1 MNGDQSVEEYG
12 ENILEEDGEVI
23 SEDDGE
29 NIPEDGENIP
39 EDGENILEDVEH
51 IYEYIEENGEH
62 ILEEH
67 SEPTAAEAEEE
78 DGSAE
83 EEDGSAEYSEAVT
96 SKTCCTCTKVG
107 LVILLFIIA
116 ALTSGVA
123 ILGALF
129 FRKVSTL
136 ETSQQ
141 MAEQRVNKTIDKSDN
156 NYNLFNAQD
165 NTLSNSQT
173 QLERKVDALIN
184 QVNNI
189 QVSIDNS
196 NPENAF
202 SPGFPELPSSCSI
215 IQSSNPSS
223 TSGYYFIKS
232 DAGQLR
238 SVYCLQNNCGSF
250 SGGWMRVAQLN
261 VQKCPVNLKS
271 KTFRGITTCVVNRDE
286 AGCVEVR
293 YSVLNVRYSKIC
305 GRIRAYTIGTLDG
318 FNGIR
323 QSFRDRSLT
332 EEYLDGISVIS
343 SSLKHVWS
351 FAAGRCECSDSN
363 KPSYVDKWT
372 CDKSIG
378 CRKGKL
384 CNPLLWSSQE
394 CGTQNSYFNKDL
406 PDSTDDIIV
415 RICRDQDRLD
425 EDLGITTIELY
436 VF

>member
-1 MNGDQSVEEYG
+1 MNGDQSVEEG

-29 NIPEDGENIP
+29 SIPEDGEH
-39 EDGENILEDVEH
+39 ILEDVEH

-67 SEPTAAEAEEE
+67 NEPTAAEAEEE
-78 DGSAE
+78 GGSAE

-96 SKTCCTCTKVG
+96 SKTCCTCTKIG

-116 ALTSGVA
+116 ALTCGVA
-123 ILGALF
+123 ILGAFF
-129 FRKVSTL
+129 FRKVSAL

-173 QLERKVDALIN
+173 QLERKVDTLIN
-184 QVNNI
+184 QVNSI

-196 NPENAF
+196 NSENAIF

-238 SVYCLQNNCGSF
+238 SVYCLQNSCGSF

-261 VQKCPVNLKS
+261 VQKCPVNLES
-271 KTFRGITTCVVNRDE
+271 KTFMGITTCVVNRDE

-293 YSVLNVRYSKIC
+293 YSVLDVRYSKIC
-305 GRIRAYTIGTLDG
+305 GRIRAYTIGTPDG
-318 FNGIR
+318 FLHPGGT
-323 QSFRDRSLT
+323 FRNRKLT
-332 EEYLDGISVIS
+332 EDYLDGISVIS

-351 FAAGRCECSDSN
+351 FTAGRCECSDSN